1 MADDDRG
8 FSPGTV
14 ILAFLSGA
22 LLGAATALLLAP
34 QSGRETRE
42 QLRGY
47 ARKTE
52 ENMRDLA
59 GKANAAYE
67 EALEKG
73 REFVQEQKSV
83 LTEAFEAGRDAMRR
97 ERERLSGEKKA

>member
-1 MADDDRG
+1 MADDERG

-22 LLGAATALLLAP
+22 LLGAAGALLLAP

-59 GKANAAYE
+59 GKANEAYE

-73 REFVQEQKSV
+73 REFVQEQ
-83 LTEAFEAGRDAMRR
+83 
-97 ERERLSGEKKA
+97 